1 MGNPCSIVTF
11 QLGREKKIR
20 LLNPYSLKVQGGG
33 GFNPFWKTIRSKWVF
48 IFFNL
53 DVKPEMKN
61 EKHLEVF
68 DIAMAGGLPIL

>member
-1 MGNPCSIVTF
+1 
-11 QLGREKKIR
+11 
-20 LLNPYSLKVQGGG
+20 
-33 GFNPFWKTIRSKWVF
+33 VF